1 MNPYLDYVKRL
12 VKEFDGG
19 RAFPLGGMDPL
30 SKANVAEDA
39 PRVLIFSPH
48 PDDEVIIGGIALRMM
63 RESGMRV
70 VNVAVTQGSNKARQ
84 AGRLE
89 ELKDACEFIGFDLI
103 QTAPAGLE
111 GINPAGREQET
122 ENWSQAV
129 EVIANILREQQ
140 PHSIL
145 FPHDHDWNSSH
156 MGTHHLVVDAMKTLG
171 PDFSCFTIETEFWGA
186 MWDPNLMIESSPE
199 ELGDLLA
206 ALSFHVGEVK
216 RNPYH
221 LLVPAWMQDN
231 VRRGCEVALGQGG
244 AAPDF
249 RFATLYRLRKWIH
262 GEFKQVLAKGT
273 PVGTGRKVLEIVE
286 AGGL

>member
-1 MNPYLDYVKRL
+1 MNPYLNYVKRL
-12 VKEFDGG
+12 VAEFDGG
-19 RAFPLGGMDPL
+19 RTFPLGGMEPSTRPDI
-30 SKANVAEDA
+30 AEDA

-70 VNVAVTQGSNKARQ
+70 VNVAVTQGSNRSRQ

-89 ELKDACEFIGFDLI
+89 ELRNACQFIGFDLL
-103 QTAPAGLE
+103 QTGPTGLE
-111 GINPAGREQET
+111 KVNPAGKVNDSK
-122 ENWSQAV
+122 NWQRSV
-129 EVIANILREQQ
+129 GIIADILREQR

-145 FPHDHDWNSSH
+145 FPHDRDWNSSH
-156 MGTHHLVVDAMKTLG
+156 IGTHHLVVDALKTLG
-171 PDFSCFTIETEFWGA
+171 PEFSCFTVETEFWGA
-186 MWDPNLMIESSPE
+186 MWDPNLMVETSAE
-199 ELGDLLA
+199 DLGDLLA

-249 RFATLYRLRKWIH
+249 RFATLYRLRRWAA
-262 GEFKQVLAKGT
+262 GDFSQVLPQGV
-273 PVGTGRKVLEIVE
+273 PVG
-286 AGGL
+286 AGQKIADVFPRASL